1 MHWVSNLV
9 KYHIVND
16 NFYFFLQR
24 PLFNRCLPKITFP
37 KAVIVTAEEE
47 NEVDQN
53 ATTGRLSTGNN
64 VTETLDN
71 LDPTFV
77 DYEGWEKMM
86 HMYCNVDTNVYK
98 VNIWYLR

>member
-1 MHWVSNLV
+1 M
-9 KYHIVND
+9 
-16 NFYFFLQR
+16 
-24 PLFNRCLPKITFP
+24 
-37 KAVIVTAEEE
+37 IVTAEEE

-53 ATTGRLSTGNN
+53 ATTGTLSTGNN

>member
-1 MHWVSNLV
+1 M
-9 KYHIVND
+9 
-16 NFYFFLQR
+16 
-24 PLFNRCLPKITFP
+24 
-37 KAVIVTAEEE
+37 IVTAEEE

-53 ATTGRLSTGNN
+53 ATTGSLSTGNN

-86 HMYCNVDTNVYK
+86 HVMLLQMFTRSIFDISDRKMGHKDQNES
-98 VNIWYLR
+98 